1 MMQEKKKMSLIAK
14 IGVGFVIGLVLG
26 FIIGPM
32 ATGSPFIADIVIPVL
47 QLIGGIFLAL
57 LKMLIVPLVFSSLI
71 TI

>member
-47 QLIGGIFLAL
+47 QLIGA
-57 LKMLIVPLVFSSLI
+57 SSSRCSRCSSYRWYSPA
-71 TI
+71 